1 MMTIVKEQESLKD
14 LMARYTQACNYPG
27 EISPATVN
35 ANLEAYL
42 RALNVNRK
50 VVQLPLGWSINK
62 FPELQKYVRDFLAE
76 FSKRQSVWA
85 AIDAIDAMAARA
97 AIDAMDEEAT
107 QRLMR
112 WCMQSSAWRWYSFE
126 MSWIATTHLG
136 AIEHDDTNL
145 QRWTAPFFEAFTAG
159 AWFLFWTGETLYWVA
174 KPQVHVEQT
183 PTGRRLHCSDG
194 PAIKSDCE
202 DLYFWH
208 GVMIPSFIVTNPEQI
223 TVQIVDAER
232 NAEVRRVML
241 ERFPGGLAAYLVGAG
256 AKVVHRGNS
265 RHKVKGLRGS
275 RLLYR
280 EIPEDEPIVMIECRN
295 STPEPDGTTKLYH
308 IRVDPNAYGG
318 MASRDVHAAM
328 ASTWRKADGSLEF
341 KDYREYLPAVET

>member
-1 MMTIVKEQESLKD
+1 MYGQHDANWLAFYEFFREVTGLSAETEKLSGLTALANSAGWAIPHEKVCWISERHEIVNQDELHRLHSVTGP
-14 LMARYTQACNYPG
+14 AVRYPD
-27 EISPATVN
+27 
-35 ANLEAYL
+35 
-42 RALNVNRK
+42 
-50 VVQLPLGWSINK
+50 GWSI
-62 FPELQKYVRDFLAE
+62 YAV
-76 FSKRQSVWA
+76 
-85 AIDAIDAMAARA
+85 
-97 AIDAMDEEAT
+97 
-107 QRLMR
+107 
-112 WCMQSSAWRWYSFE
+112 
-126 MSWIATTHLG
+126 
-136 AIEHDDTNL
+136 
-145 QRWTAPFFEAFTAG
+145 
-159 AWFLFWTGETLYWVA
+159 
-174 KPQVHVEQT
+174 
-183 PTGRRLHCSDG
+183 
-194 PAIKSDCE
+194 
-202 DLYFWH
+202 H
-208 GVMIPSFIVTNPEQI
+208 GVRVPEFVIMNPEQI
-223 TVQIVDAER
+223 TVQAVDAER

-308 IRVDPNAYGG
+308 IRIDPSAYNG